1 MAFTISMRRLSLLAG
16 AAGALAASFAGCGGG
31 SSSPGVT
38 PPPNT
43 GRGAC
48 VANTVHAD
56 GRARW
61 TVLIYMNAANS
72 LQHDSLIN
80 VGQMASVGSDANVNI
95 VLQWK
100 QTIASQIIYAN
111 GDVTPSF
118 VGTHRYLIR
127 KHSASDVN
135 NIQNNHDTSSLEADR
150 LADPATNALDAST
163 GASTSDMGN
172 VNTLS
177 NFVKWGTSNYPA
189 DNLAVVI
196 WNHGS
201 GWRPVYNI
209 SRAAS
214 LKPMPL
220 INLPGRRAFSQ
231 DDNTRN
237 EIQTWEL
244 PAALTGLSQPVDA
257 LVFDASLEQMIEVA
271 YQNRT
276 VARVQVG
283 SEESPPGR
291 GYPYDKWLTDLK
303 ASGKNSCEVAGN
315 IVQDF
320 VNSYSGQTG
329 ITQSY
334 VDLSKMSGVAAA
346 LDAFGAA
353 LLPHINDQ
361 AAIIASARANAVHYG
376 EGMSLYAGFV
386 DLYGFADNVATTST
400 KPELQQ
406 AANVLKA
413 TLVGSNGAVLQ
424 NGIGSSDEANSHGL
438 SVYIPSPGG
447 YLPAYG
453 SLSLAADA
461 PHWRQFLQSQ
471 VQ

>member
-1 MAFTISMRRLSLLAG
+1 MSLTISLRRLSMLAG
-16 AAGALAASFAGCGGG
+16 AIGILSASLAGCGGG
-31 SSSPGVT
+31 GNPTVT
-38 PPPNT
+38 QAVT

-48 VANTVHAD
+48 EANTPHAD

-61 TVLIYMNAANS
+61 TILIYMNAANN
-72 LQHDSLIN
+72 LQPDSLLN

-100 QTIASQIIYAN
+100 QTVASQVN
-111 GDVTPSF
+111 NPFGDVTPSF
-118 VGTHRYLIR
+118 VGTRRFLI
-127 KHSASDVN
+127 HQHTSAAVN
-135 NIQNNHDTSSLEADR
+135 NIENNHDTSSLDSDR
-150 LADPATNALDAST
+150 LADPATNAIDPTT

-172 VNTLS
+172 INTLS
-177 NFVKWGTSNYPA
+177 NFIKWGVSAYPA

-201 GWRPVYNI
+201 GWRPVYNS
-209 SRAAS
+209 SRAAGGV
-214 LKPMPL
+214 LPK
-220 INLPGRRAFSQ
+220 INLPGRKAFSQ

-244 PAALTGLSQPVDA
+244 PSALAGLAQPVDA

-271 YQNRT
+271 YQDRT

-303 ASGKNSCEVAGN
+303 NSGKNPCDLAGN
-315 IVQDF
+315 IVQEF
-320 VNSYSGQTG
+320 VNAYAGQTG

-334 VDLSKMSGVAAA
+334 VDLSKMSAVASA

-361 AAIIASARANAVHYG
+361 AAVIANARANAVHYG
-376 EGMSLYAGFV
+376 EGISLYEGFL
-386 DLYGFADNVATTST
+386 DLYGFADNIAMTTT
-400 KPELQQ
+400 KSDLQQ
-406 AANVLKA
+406 AANNLKA
-413 TLVGSNGAVLQ
+413 ALIGTNGAILQ
-424 NGIGSSDEANSHGL
+424 SGRGSTDETNSHGL
-438 SVYIPSPGG
+438 SVYIPSPGN

-471 VQ
+471 TQ